1 MNMSPLNE
9 RPKISAN
16 TNRTR
21 RYGCDMNSEQEQQ
34 YYDEPNGSSISG
46 GGGLEMVFL
55 PYFESLEDLRIAVLA
70 VPALRAKNGIVRAVF

>member
-21 RYGCDMNSEQEQQ
+21 RYGCDMNSEEEQQ
-34 YYDEPNGSSISG
+34 YYDEPNGSSG
-46 GGGLEMVFL
+46 GGGAGNGF
-55 PYFESLEDLRIAVLA
+55 LA
-70 VPALRAKNGIVRAVF
+70 VF

>member
-21 RYGCDMNSEQEQQ
+21 RYGCDMNSEEEQQ
-34 YYDEPNGSSISG
+34 YDHEPNGSSINSSS
-46 GGGLEMVFL
+46 GGLEMVFL
-55 PYFESLEDLRIAVLA
+55 PYFESLEDWIAVLA